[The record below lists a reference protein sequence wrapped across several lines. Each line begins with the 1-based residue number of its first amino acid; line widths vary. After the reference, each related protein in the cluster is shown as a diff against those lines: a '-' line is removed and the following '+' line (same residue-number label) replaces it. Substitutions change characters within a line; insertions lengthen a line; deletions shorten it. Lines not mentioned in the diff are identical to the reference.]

1 MKKAMAGSAG
11 KSVGKSAGRDRRV
24 SFALRDCSLGLAL
37 IGSSAGGL
45 CALMLG
51 DDREAL
57 LRAARAR
64 FPDAETSEG
73 GADLER
79 VAGLALELIE
89 RPGQGW
95 SQPLDIVGTPFQR
108 RVWKA
113 LCEIPPGST
122 TSYAQIAERIGQPR
136 AARAVAGACAANRI
150 AVAIPCHRVV
160 RGDGDLS
167 GYRWGVARK
176 RELLAR
182 EAAA

>member
-11 KSVGKSAGRDRRV
+11 KSGAVGGIDRRV

-57 LRAARAR
+57 LWAARAR

-73 GADLER
+73 GADFER

>member
-1 MKKAMAGSAG
+1 MKKAMAQSAG
-11 KSVGKSAGRDRRV
+11 MDRRV
-24 SFALRDCSLGLAL
+24 SFVVRDCSLGLAL
-37 IGSSAGGL
+37 ICASAQGL

-51 DDREAL
+51 DDRETL

-64 FPDAETSEG
+64 FPNAEPSAG
-73 GADLER
+73 GADFER
-79 VAGLALELIE
+79 LATLALDMIE
-89 RPGQGW
+89 QPAHGW
-95 SQPLDIVGTPFQR
+95 PLPLDIEGTPFQR
-108 RVWKA
+108 RVWNA
-113 LCEIPPGST
+113 LREIPPGAT

-150 AVAIPCHRVV
+150 AVAIPCHRVL

>member
-1 MKKAMAGSAG
+1 MKNTMTPPAGMS
-11 KSVGKSAGRDRRV
+11 RRV

-37 IGSSAGGL
+37 IGASADGL

-51 DDREAL
+51 DDRETL

-64 FPDAETSEG
+64 FPDAEAGEG
-73 GADLER
+73 GADFESLATR
-79 VAGLALELIE
+79 ALELIE
-89 RPGQGW
+89 QPGQGW
-95 SQPLDIVGTPFQR
+95 DLPLDIEGTPFQR

-113 LCEIPPGST
+113 LCEIPRGST

-160 RGDGDLS
+160 RGDGDLA

-182 EAAA
+182 EAAAA

>member
-1 MKKAMAGSAG
+1 MQQAMARSAG
-11 KSVGKSAGRDRRV
+11 VERRV
-24 SFALRDCSLGLAL
+24 SLALRDCSLGLAL
-37 IGSSAGGL
+37 IGASAGGL

-51 DDREAL
+51 DDRETL

-64 FPDAETSEG
+64 FSDAAIVEG
-73 GADLER
+73 GSEAESLADL
-79 VAGLALELIE
+79 ALGLIE
-89 RPGQGW
+89 RPRQGW
-95 SQPLDIVGTPFQR
+95 GAPLDIMGTPFQR
-108 RVWKA
+108 RVWTA
-113 LCEIPPGST
+113 LCEIAPGAT
-122 TSYAQIAERIGQPR
+122 ASYAQIAERIGQPR

>member
-1 MKKAMAGSAG
+1 MKKESA
-11 KSVGKSAGRDRRV
+11 SLAATDRRV
-24 SFALRDCSLGLAL
+24 SFALRYCSLGLAL
-37 IGSSAGGL
+37 IGASVGGL

-51 DDREAL
+51 DDRETL
-57 LRAARAR
+57 LRVARAR
-64 FPDAETSEG
+64 FPNAEPGAG
-73 GADLER
+73 GGEFER
-79 VAGLALELIE
+79 LATRALGLIE
-89 RPGQGW
+89 RPRQGW
-95 SQPLDIVGTPFQR
+95 DLPLDIEGTPFQR

-113 LCEIPPGST
+113 LREIPPGST
-122 TSYAQIAERIGQPR
+122 MSYARIAERIGQPR

-150 AVAIPCHRVV
+150 AVAIPCHRVL